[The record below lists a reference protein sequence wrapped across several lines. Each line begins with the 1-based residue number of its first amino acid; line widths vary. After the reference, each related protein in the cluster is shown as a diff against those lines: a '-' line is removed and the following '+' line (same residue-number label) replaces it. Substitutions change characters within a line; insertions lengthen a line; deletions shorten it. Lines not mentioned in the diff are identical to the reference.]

1 MVAYLQKSDGSEGFH
16 QIIDFLNASPIKY
29 AIIENPMIYVSL
41 IQQFWGTTTASTTD
55 DGEVEITARI
65 DGQFPTQTQVADEA
79 TFISVDVDA
88 GGAATTDIGLDVGQ
102 GSGTIHKTPTRLND
116 APLSGVN
123 TPGSAKGSLSQTE
136 LMELV
141 IKLLDRVE
149 NLEKDLQQTKVT
161 YARRRA
167 RIVISDEE
175 EDVEDPSKQGRMIE
189 DIDEDTYITLVNPT
203 KVSSQSDQSEDYL
216 KVLSAAKVLADASK
230 KRREVVNIAPYTRR
244 NRAISTASGD
254 ISTVEEPV
262 NTAGTGASKPVC
274 NADMVQERI
283 KDKGKAIMQESE
295 QPRKIKKKEYKQI
308 SLDEEIAQKLYAEEL
323 AKETARHEQE
333 RYDLEKVLE
342 LPKREREEVVA
353 EATQAHDIDW
363 SDPAGGYKQSHF
375 KGMSYE
381 EIRPIFERVW
391 DQNQSFVPMDSEK
404 ERESRKKTLARK
416 RAGEKQSDESAK
428 RQKMKDD
435 TEKEDLKEYLNIV
448 PVEGLTIEALQTKY
462 SLIDWEIYT
471 EDSRV
476 YWKIIRVGDHTEIYQ
491 FFDDM
496 LNNFDRDDLV
506 KIWELVKERF
516 M

>member
-1 MVAYLQKSDGSEGFH
+1 MRRASKGYTVVDIPLFPTMITTPESSPSRITSSPSLSPQTH
-16 QIIDFLNASPIKY
+16 QSPLRDITRQ
-29 AIIENPMIYVSL
+29 A
-41 IQQFWGTTTASTTD
+41 A
-55 DGEVEITARI
+55 EIPQS
-65 DGQFPTQTQVADEA
+65 QFPTQTQVADEA

-102 GSGTIHKTPTRLND
+102 GSGTIHKTPTRLDD
-116 APLSGVN
+116 APFSG
-123 TPGSAKGSLSQTE
+123 
-136 LMELV
+136 
-141 IKLLDRVE
+141 
-149 NLEKDLQQTKVT
+149 QTKVT
-161 YARRRA
+161 YGTAYTKLIKKVKKLEQKVQSNQARRRA

-189 DIDEDTYITLVNPT
+189 DIDEDTYITLVTPT
-203 KVSSQSDQSEDYL
+203 KVSSQNYQSEDHI
-216 KVLSAAKVLADASK
+216 KVLSAAKVLADATK

-308 SLDEEIAQKLYAEEL
+308 I
-323 AKETARHEQE
+323 
-333 RYDLEKVLE
+333 LE

-496 LNNFDRDDLV
+496 LKNFDRDDLV
-506 KIWELVKERF
+506 KI
-516 M
+516 